1 MRRYTAIISRDEEGR
16 YVASV
21 PALPGC
27 NTEGDTLEEAIA
39 NAREAIEGCLL
50 ALQDLGRPVP
60 EEFEAVGAV
69 VIEVA
74 A

>member
-1 MRRYTAIISRDEEGR
+1 MRRYTAIITRDEDGR

-27 NTEGDTLEEAIA
+27 HTEGDTLEEAIA
-39 NAREAIEGCLL
+39 NAREAIEACIL
-50 ALQDLGRPVP
+50 ALKDLGRPVP
-60 EEFEAVGAV
+60 EEAEQVGAI